1 MSGKHRT
8 KTQNVSPLVKALQQK
23 AVTNQGRGRRRIV
36 RERAGPTS
44 RNDYLA
50 SLLDPINNTGV
61 GIPDFDT
68 YPSAKVHTSKRI
80 RVTTD
85 ASGNWVLLFRPNV
98 YRGVFYPGIDGA
110 TGNYHCVQSRTAG
123 SVAPASPAGTTFA
136 SVEGVM
142 TATDLAFFATNYSSV
157 RPVSACLKTENIA
170 AALTI
175 TGDLFT
181 TTLPAESLP
190 FPASYSTLAAT
201 GIETAVALP
210 NPTYLSPADIMS
222 GVGQLESVTRETI
235 TTWKPEGPE
244 SYIYSSQPAD
254 TTAVAVT
261 DGASTGFFSNEWW
274 VAGSTNTPALQDVK
288 YYLPERYDAAFSTG
302 VFQALTPSVAN
313 GAIKNIREPNNKLPF
328 ILLKL
333 EGCPPST
340 VVMELEIIINWEC
353 IPRNSV
359 TALMPTTPSY
369 AVPDELAQATNVMQM
384 IPATH
389 YPGSDSNMR
398 ANQLRASALQSTSH
412 LYEPTVARKEAVTGQ
427 SMWTRFRRG
436 AASVLSR
443 LAAPLALIP
452 KAGPLLSGG
461 AALIGNLLGR

>member
-1 MSGKHRT
+1 MPGKNRA
-8 KTQNVSPLVKALQQK
+8 KAQNVSPLIKALQQK
-23 AVTNQGRGRRRIV
+23 APVNQGRGRRRIV
-36 RERAGPTS
+36 KERAGPTS

-50 SLLDPINNTGV
+50 SLLDPITVTGV

-98 YRGVFYPGIDGA
+98 YRGLFYPGIDGT

-123 SVAPASPAGTTFA
+123 SAAPAAPAGTTFA
-136 SVEGVM
+136 AVDGVM

-181 TTLPAESLP
+181 ATLPAEALP
-190 FPASYSTLAAT
+190 FPASYSTLAAV
-201 GIETAVALP
+201 GIETSVELP
-210 NPTYLSPADIMS
+210 TPTYVSPDNIMS

-244 SYIYSSQPAD
+244 SYNYSIQPEETAA
-254 TTAVAVT
+254 TTIT
-261 DGASTGFFSNEWW
+261 DGASTGFFTNQWW
-274 VAGSTNTPALQDVK
+274 VAGSTNTPATQDVN
-288 YYLPERYDAAFSTG
+288 YYLPERFDAAFSTG

-313 GAIKNIREPNNKLPF
+313 GATKNIREPNNKLPF

-384 IPATH
+384 IPATY

-398 ANQLRASALQSTSH
+398 ANQLRAAALESSTH
-412 LYEPTVARKEAVTGQ
+412 LYEPKIARKDAVTGQ
-427 SMWTRFRRG
+427 SLWTRFRKG
-436 AASVLSR
+436 AAAVLNR